1 MRVLH
6 QLKKI
11 KITKIR
17 VLLIG
22 TALLA
27 GIIFWPVG
35 PIFPDDYS
43 RVVTD
48 RHGSILRVTLA
59 GDGQFRFAAES
70 EKLPDKYI
78 KAVTVMEDRRFF
90 YHPGIDPLSIVN
102 SFICNIRTGKRVR
115 GASTITMQVV
125 RLSDSR
131 SRTYLNK
138 AIECIIALKLSVQK
152 SKMEILRL
160 YANHAPMGGNIVGI
174 WSASRYYFGK
184 PLEEITWAEA
194 ALFAVLPNNPS
205 MINIKKQRPKL
216 KTKRDF
222 LIRTLYRKGVID
234 SITCELSIGE
244 PLPLSAGLPF
254 EAPHFAELA
263 LRSTNKDMIYT
274 TLDKK
279 IQKDVESII
288 LRYTRNYRDYGVVNM
303 AALVIDN
310 NTSEVVAYIGSQG
323 YEDTIK
329 SGRVDG
335 VKALRSSGSLL
346 KPLLVARAFDRGPW
360 VNESRIQ
367 DVPTYYGTFS
377 PSNANKDFQGMVSIE
392 QMLVQSLNVPAVRL
406 LYEYG
411 QSDFYHDL
419 KQMGVSTLFR
429 DAEGYGLSVI
439 LGGAE
444 VTLWEMC
451 QIYSGFSNEGL
462 ISPLKIFKGNAGK
475 GDSIRLCSPGA
486 SWLVLSS
493 LSKLNRPENERYG
506 HLFSGQIPVAWKTGT
521 SYGQKDA
528 WAIGVNK
535 QWTIGIWVGNFTGEG
550 NPFLGGAVSAGPVMF
565 TLFRQLTD
573 ITKPVWFERPE
584 YDLKRITVCSATGYL
599 SGPSCPQTNEVLQPS
614 GAWKTFQCPWHRKV
628 IIDRKSGKEICS
640 KCWKGIEQKDTV
652 FLAYP
657 AAAAELMRKKGF
669 SVDNIPPHLS
679 SCTAIFNRRNSIS
692 IEYPV
697 DGITIFIPRGIDQEY
712 QQVVCKASSMTGC
725 PLFWYLDGK
734 FIGETVDFQN
744 IAVSCSSGKHILT
757 VFDNE
762 GGEERVSFRVAGH
775 NREDRPGE

>member
-1 MRVLH
+1 MRDQYL
-6 QLKKI
+6 I
-11 KITKIR
+11 KVKLTRKR
-17 VLLIG
+17 AVLIG

-27 GIIFWPVG
+27 GILFWPSG

-48 RHGSILRVTLA
+48 RYGSILRVTLA
-59 GDGQFRFAAES
+59 SDGQFRFAAES

-90 YHPGIDPLSIVN
+90 YHPGIDPFSIIN

-115 GASTITMQVV
+115 GASTIPMQVA
-125 RLSDSR
+125 RLSGSR

-138 AIECIIALKLSVQK
+138 AVECIIALRLSVQK
-152 SKMEILRL
+152 SKMDILRL
-160 YANHAPMGGNIVGI
+160 YANHAPMGGNITGI

-194 ALFAVLPNNPS
+194 ALFAVLPNNPL
-205 MINIKKQRPKL
+205 MINIRRQRSKL
-216 KTKRDF
+216 KSKRDN
-222 LIRTLYRKGVID
+222 LIKTLYRQSVID
-234 SITCELSIGE
+234 SITCELSVGE
-244 PLPLSAGLPF
+244 QLPLSGRIPF
-254 EAPHFAELA
+254 EAPHFSELA
-263 LRSTNKDMIYT
+263 LRSTNEDLIYT

-279 IQKDVESII
+279 KQKDVETII
-288 LRYTRNYRDYGVVNM
+288 NRYTRNYRDYGVVNM

-310 NTSEVVAYIGSQG
+310 STCEVVAYIGSQG
-323 YEDTIK
+323 YEDTLN

-360 VNESRIQ
+360 LNESRIQ
-367 DVPTYYGTFS
+367 DVPTYYGAFS
-377 PSNANKDFQGMVSIE
+377 PSNANEDFQGVVTIE

-406 LYEYG
+406 LYDYG

-419 KQMGVSTLFR
+419 KQIGVSTLFR
-429 DAEGYGLSVI
+429 DAEGYGLSII

-444 VTLWEMC
+444 ITLWEMS
-451 QIYSGFSNEGL
+451 QIYCGFSNEGL
-462 ISPLKIFKGNAGK
+462 ISPLKIFKGNMGK
-475 GDSIRLCSPGA
+475 GDSIRMCSPGS

-550 NPFLGGAVSAGPVMF
+550 NQFLGGAVSAGPVMF
-565 TLFRQLTD
+565 ALFQQLTD
-573 ITKPVWFERPE
+573 NTKPVWFERPE
-584 YDLKRITVCSATGYL
+584 YDLKRIDVCSATGYL
-599 SGPSCPQTNEVLQPS
+599 PGPSCLQTTTVLQPS
-614 GAWKTFQCPWHRKV
+614 GAWKTLQCPWHRKM
-628 IIDRKSGKEICS
+628 IIDRKSGNEICS

-657 AAAAELMRKKGF
+657 SAAAEIIRKKGF
-669 SVDNIPPHLS
+669 TINNIPPHLN
-679 SCTAIFNRRNSIS
+679 SCTAVLNRRNSIN

-697 DGITIFIPRGIDQEY
+697 NGITILIPHGIDQES
-712 QQVVCKASSMTGC
+712 QQVVCKASSLIES

-734 FIGETVDFQN
+734 IIGETVDFHN
-744 IAVSCSSGKHILT
+744 VAVNCSSGKHILS
-757 VFDNE
+757 VFDND
-762 GGEERVSFRVAGH
+762 GGEGKVSFSVASG
-775 NREDRPGE
+775 NREIKSEE